1 MKRFRP
7 FAWFI
12 IIVNIGLF
20 YTLMSSLQ
28 KTSDPNGQVG
38 AFMGYLF
45 LAGFLNVILYV
56 LFKVTT
62 KRKKPE

>member
-1 MKRFRP
+1 MKQLRP

-20 YTLMSSLQ
+20 YTLISSLQ
-28 KTSDPNGQVG
+28 ETTDPNGQAGV
-38 AFMGYLF
+38 FMGYLF

-62 KRKKPE
+62 RRK